1 MTWTYR
7 KSLLNSSELK
17 TKRLITPVLEM
28 MGIGYHVL
36 VQVSLSEILPPDR
49 DHLSQEEWSLCMNGS
64 VDFVVVEGENYRPCL
79 VLEFD
84 GPIHD
89 IPRKKK
95 NDAIK
100 NRLFKRVGLPLVR
113 LRTADISSPPSD
125 LRFFLSERQVPA
137 LFVQYVLWYLTT
149 FQAMQYLVDSSE
161 FDEEVLHYFRLR
173 DEVLGQVSETSQ
185 IVYAFGEGMN
195 TQKEGYWIPD
205 MDYFHMVFGGVPYF
219 TFRRVHDGILSEAT
233 FRSKRFASRS
243 VQVTA
248 FGIDSYVAD
257 CVALSYHVRCLLA
270 RIAEIT
276 KPPEKDAVRRKKA
289 RMRSL
294 DTDSKS
300 SDEPKEDHDN
310 AKQVSN
316 GLLLC
321 SDSELRKQLHRYAW
335 RWEQFLAHDAKSK
348 GPV

>member
-7 KSLLNSSELK
+7 NSLLNSSELK

-28 MGIGYHVL
+28 IGISYHVL

-64 VDFVVVEGENYRPCL
+64 VDFVVAGGERYRPCL

-89 IPRKKK
+89 SPGKKR

-113 LRTADISSPPSD
+113 LRTADINSRPSD
-125 LRFFLSERQVPA
+125 LRFFLSERQAPA

-149 FQAMQYLVDSSE
+149 FQAMQDLLNSSE
-161 FDEEVLHYFRLR
+161 SDEEGLHYFRLR

-185 IVYAFGEGMN
+185 IVYEFGEHLN
-195 TQKEGYWIPD
+195 TQKEAYWIPD
-205 MDYFHMVFGGVPYF
+205 IDYFRMVFGGAPHF
-219 TFRRVHDGILSEAT
+219 IFRRVHDGILSEAT
-233 FRSKRFASRS
+233 FRSKRFASPP

-248 FGIDSYVAD
+248 SGIDSHVAD
-257 CVALSYHVRCLLA
+257 CVALSYHTRCLLA
-270 RIAEIT
+270 RIAEVSNPSER
-276 KPPEKDAVRRKKA
+276 KVVRRKK
-289 RMRSL
+289 
-294 DTDSKS
+294 
-300 SDEPKEDHDN
+300 
-310 AKQVSN
+310 
-316 GLLLC
+316 
-321 SDSELRKQLHRYAW
+321 
-335 RWEQFLAHDAKSK
+335 
-348 GPV
+348 